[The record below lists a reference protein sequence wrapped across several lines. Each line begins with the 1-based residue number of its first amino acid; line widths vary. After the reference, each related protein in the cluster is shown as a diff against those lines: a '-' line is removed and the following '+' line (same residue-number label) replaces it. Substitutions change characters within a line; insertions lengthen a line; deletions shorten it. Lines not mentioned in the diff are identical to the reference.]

1 MSRMRRASAGLA
13 AAAWFFAPACW
24 AATDPDTDAPPDAVI
39 AVVDGA
45 AINPQQFEAALAAAI
60 RQKYYHRRPPDDQL
74 AALRSE
80 VTDNLVNRVLLLK
93 EAQRRG
99 IRADEGEVRAK
110 LAAHEQR
117 YRDHP
122 QWQADRAQVLPEFT
136 RALQEQSVLA
146 QLEAATRV
154 APPPTE
160 AGLRAYYESHPEL
173 FTQPEQLRLS
183 MILFKIDPSSPS
195 SVREQAQQ
203 QAQDMVTQLATG
215 ADFAELARQH
225 SGDSSAPG
233 GGDLGYRHRG
243 MLPQGIETVIDKM
256 APGAISEPLRLLE
269 GIAIFRL
276 AERRPAQLRTLEEV
290 RRNVAELWER
300 EQGETQ
306 WRELRARLRA
316 GAEIRIGAER
326 VRAAAGDSGAAG
338 AGAAH

>member
-1 MSRMRRASAGLA
+1 MMRGLAGLVA
-13 AAAWFFAPACW
+13 ALWLFAPACW
-24 AATDPDTDAPPDAVI
+24 AAAGTDTDGSPDAVLV
-39 AVVDGA
+39 VVDGA
-45 AINPQQFEAALAAAI
+45 AISTQQFEAALQAAV
-60 RQKYYHRRPPDDQL
+60 RQKYYHRQPPEDQL

-80 VTDNLVNRVLLLK
+80 VTDNLVDRVLLLK

-99 IRADEGEVRAK
+99 IRADEEQVRAK

-122 QWQADRAQVLPEFT
+122 QWQADRARVLPEFT
-136 RALQEQSVLA
+136 RALEEQSVLA

-154 APPPTE
+154 APPSTE

-173 FTQPEQLRLS
+173 FIQPEQLRLS
-183 MILFKIDPSSPS
+183 MILLKIDPSSPS

-203 QAQDMVTQLATG
+203 KAQDIIGQLANG
-215 ADFAELARQH
+215 ADFAELARRH
-225 SGDSSAPG
+225 SGDDSARD
-233 GGDLGYRHRG
+233 GGDMGYRHRG
-243 MLPQGIETVIDKM
+243 TLPQGVETEIDKL

-269 GIAIFRL
+269 GVAVFRV
-276 AERRPAQLRTLEEV
+276 AERRPAQLRTLQEV

-316 GAEIRIGAER
+316 GAEIRIGADR